1 MLYWVRPRRKM
12 IVARFEFKPEYAADF
27 IQDAETGQNVV
38 EVAFDSPQEMIAT
51 MREFE
56 DYLIDCI
63 AIVGGKVMAL
73 SSFGVH

>member
-1 MLYWVRPRRKM
+1 MLYWVKPRNKM
-12 IVARFEFKPEYAADF
+12 VIARFEFKPEYAADF
-27 IQDAETGQNVV
+27 IQDAGNGQNVV
-38 EVAFDSPQEMIAT
+38 EVTFDSPQEMIAT

>member
-1 MLYWVRPRRKM
+1 M

>member
-1 MLYWVRPRRKM
+1 M
-12 IVARFEFKPEYAADF
+12 IIARFEFKPEYAADF
-27 IQDAETGQNVV
+27 IKDAKNGQNVI
-38 EVAFDSPQEMIAT
+38 EIAFESPQAMIET

-56 DYLIDCI
+56 DYLVDCI

>member
-1 MLYWVRPRRKM
+1 MLYWVKPKRKM
-12 IVARFEFKPEYAADF
+12 VIARFEFKPEHAASF
-27 IQDAETGQNVV
+27 IQDADTGQNVI
-38 EVAFDSPQEMIAT
+38 EVAFDSPHEMIAT

-56 DYLIDCI
+56 DYLVDCV